1 MKNKYNLAVIYLL
14 LSFCLLAA
22 GNCYAIDTLDE
33 KKPIAVLVQ
42 LRSEHNMIAA
52 MTRDRRYKQLNEAI
66 HDAIAVRTA
75 MINDFKDR
83 FDDCPVYYYLDTNAY
98 LVKEKKFAG
107 ILLDTNLKP
116 AKSIIIDSTT
126 TNYLIAYYG
135 YPVEGSIREGENI
148 DSSATKHSFDYY
160 GYPLRDPI
168 NEVDNKN
175 KVPTTAYIPVMGKGL
190 IILNS
195 DFKQVNYYLKREYDN
210 LFIWMHSKRKYY
222 YFSKKFDIEY
232 YPFASH
238 FSNSKTDKYGNH
250 HHSAWKYD
258 EQD

>member
-1 MKNKYNLAVIYLL
+1 MKNKYNLPLIYLL
-14 LSFCLLAA
+14 LSSCLLAA
-22 GNCYAIDTLDE
+22 GNCYAIDTLNE
-33 KKPIAVLVQ
+33 SKPIALLVQ
-42 LRSEHNMIAA
+42 LRTEHNMIAA
-52 MTRDRRYKQLNEAI
+52 MMRDKRYKQLNIAI

-83 FDDCPVYYYLDTNAY
+83 FDECPVYFYMDTNAY

-107 ILLDTNLKP
+107 ILLDTNLNPVKH
-116 AKSIIIDSTT
+116 IIIDSTT

-135 YPVEGSIREGENI
+135 YPVEGPVHKEDNI
-148 DSSATKHSFDYY
+148 DSSTTKHSFDYY
-160 GYPLRDPI
+160 GYPLKDPI

-195 DFKQVNYYLKREYDN
+195 NFKQVNYYLKRGIDD
-210 LFIWMHSKRKYY
+210 LFVKINSNRKYY
-222 YFSKKFDIEY
+222 YYSKNFDIEY

-238 FSNSKTDKYGNH
+238 LSNSKLDQYGNLH
-250 HHSAWKYD
+250 HDPRKYD
-258 EQD
+258 EQE